1 MPRGWHEAAHP
12 SAPRLDYFWGALLRA
27 LKAEGVIAPTGKGR
41 AAKWMR
47 TGSQSAPA
55 GNEHG
60 PGNHQS

>member
-12 SAPRLDYFWGALLRA
+12 SAPRLDYLWGALLRA

-47 TGSQSAPA
+47 TGLQTAPA
-55 GNEHG
+55 GNGHG
-60 PGNHQS
+60 PGGHQV